1 MATVEKS
8 ETRTVKWLGD
18 WSKTRQTIFQA
29 LLSILLSIFI
39 GALLLIANGRNPLE
53 AYQSLL
59 YGAFG
64 TMDRFTETLVKTTP
78 LLLIA
83 VSVSIS
89 FKCKFWNIGAEGQF
103 LVGAIFAAWIGLT
116 FVQLPTIILLPL
128 TCLAGAVGGALW
140 SLIAGLLKAYLQ
152 ANEVITTTMLNY
164 IAVYFLSF
172 LVHGPLMDGTWPQSP
187 TLARSLIL
195 PRIVEGTR
203 LNIAFVI
210 AILAILLALVF
221 WRSVL
226 GHRVKIVGTN
236 QHVARAIGLSVPRTI
251 LLVAAIS
258 GALVGIAGWGD
269 VFGLHFRLIEQ
280 IAAGLGSLGIVV
292 ALLGQLHPIGML
304 FSAFF
309 FGALVVGGNAMERNA
324 GVPFALVEVI
334 QGSVILL
341 ILTRSYF
348 FARKKEKHE
357 L

>member
-1 MATVEKS
+1 MTTVEKKGLKIVPWS
-8 ETRTVKWLGD
+8 GD
-18 WSKTRQTIFQA
+18 WQKTRQTIFQA
-29 LLSILLSIFI
+29 LLSILLAILI
-39 GALLLIANGRNPLE
+39 GALLLLANGRNPLL

-64 TMDRFTETLVKTTP
+64 TVDRFTETLVKTTP

-83 VSVSIS
+83 VAVSIS

-103 LVGAIFAAWIGLT
+103 LMGAICATWVGLT
-116 FVQLPTIILLPL
+116 FVQLPVVILLPL
-128 TCLAGAVGGALW
+128 TCLAGAIGGALW
-140 SLIAGLLKAYLQ
+140 SAIAGLLKAYLQ

-164 IAVYFLSF
+164 IAVYFLSY

-195 PRIVEGTR
+195 PRIIEGTR
-203 LNIAFVI
+203 LNIAFI
-210 AILAILLALVF
+210 MAILAALLAIVF
-221 WRSVL
+221 WRSVA
-226 GHRVKIVGTN
+226 GHRVRIVGTN
-236 QHVARAIGLSVPRTI
+236 QHAARAIGLSVPRTI
-251 LLVAAIS
+251 VLVAVIS
-258 GALVGIAGWGD
+258 GAIVGIASWGD

-304 FSAFF
+304 FSSFF

-334 QGSVILL
+334 QGCVILL
-341 ILTRSYF
+341 ILSRSYF
-348 FARKKEKHE
+348 FARKKGQK
-357 L
+357 